1 MGDIV
6 AAAVLR
12 NDEFEIEIVSI
23 NFRFVN
29 FVPPSKRKL
38 FSSSLLL
45 DFSAARRL
53 TLEHQG

>member
-23 NFRFVN
+23 NFRFVD
-29 FVPPSKRKL
+29 FVPQSRRKL
-38 FSSSLLL
+38 FSSSLPL
-45 DFSAARRL
+45 DFSAACRL